1 MELLPVRQ
9 IGGLLK
15 SGSGSRLPGHIGGGS
30 NIYYND
36 ATQTMNVTGNDA
48 ERLAERFEVERSHLR
63 AVAYRML
70 GTLDEA
76 EDAVQEAW
84 LRLNRSDASSLEN
97 LRGWLTVVVARV
109 CLDMLRTRKARREAP
124 ADADIS
130 EQFVSQDTGA
140 NPESEA
146 SLAESVGLALLVVLD
161 MLSPAERLA
170 YVLHDMFA
178 VSFDEIA
185 PIVGRSPTAARQLAS
200 RARRRVQGSDMTN
213 EADLT
218 RQREVVE
225 AFLAAARGG
234 DFEALLAVL
243 DPQVVVRTDR
253 AAVPLGAALEVHG
266 AAAVAKRALTG
277 SRGARFAQPALV
289 NGAVG
294 VIVAPRGQLLLVIA
308 FKIAGERII
317 EIDVI

>member
-1 MELLPVRQ
+1 
-9 IGGLLK
+9 
-15 SGSGSRLPGHIGGGS
+15 
-30 NIYYND
+30 
-36 ATQTMNVTGNDA
+36 MNVTGNDA
-48 ERLAERFEVERSHLR
+48 ERLAERFEVERPHLR

-84 LRLNRSDASSLEN
+84 LRLSRSDPSSLEN

-109 CLDMLRTRKARREAP
+109 CLDMLRTRKARRESA

-130 EQFVSQDTGA
+130 EQFAGQDTGA
-140 NPESEA
+140 DPEAEA

-200 RARRRVQGSDMTN
+200 RARRRVQGSEMTN

-243 DPQVVVRTDR
+243 DPEVLVRADR
-253 AAVPLGAALEVHG
+253 AAVPRGSALEVHG
-266 AAAVAKRALTG
+266 AAVVAKQALTA
-277 SRGARFAQPALV
+277 SRGARFAQIVLV

-294 VIVAPRGQLLLVIA
+294 VIVAPRGRLRLVIT
-308 FKIAGERII
+308 FKITGEKII
-317 EIDVI
+317 EMDVIADPVRLRQFNLAVLND